1 MVMKLN
7 SAIVLVVIFAAC
19 NSAPSAPA
27 AEPAKADSS
36 SASAAAV
43 KPINSPYEI
52 MYSSKFAIDDP
63 KNAETLLALWKAYDD
78 GDLSKGKDMIADSIE
93 MMMGNGA
100 MMHLTRDSATAMVQ
114 AVRSSYK
121 SAVDRVDAVIAL
133 KSVDKNEH
141 WALIWGKEIDTHK
154 DGKVDSMEIHEVWR
168 FNSAGKADMIMQYGR
183 PAAPPA
189 AKKK

>member
-1 MVMKLN
+1 MIMKLI
-7 SAIVLVVIFAAC
+7 SAIALVVILAAC
-19 NSAPSAPA
+19 NSTPSAPA
-27 AEPAKADSS
+27 ADAAKAD

-52 MYSSKFAIDDP
+52 MYSSKFVIDDP
-63 KNAETLLALWKAYDD
+63 KNAETLLALWKFYDE

-93 MMMGNGA
+93 MHMGEGSTIHA
-100 MMHLTRDSATAMVQ
+100 SRDSATAMVQ
-114 AVRSSYK
+114 AVRSSLK
-121 SAVDRVDAVIAL
+121 SAVDRVDVVMAL

-141 WALIWGKEIDTHK
+141 WALIWGTEIDTHK

-168 FNSAGKADMIMQYGR
+168 FNSAGKADMMMQYSR
-183 PAAPPA
+183 PAAAPM